1 MQACFLR
8 DVGVIWSNSLGDSH
22 FQANVIDDVEIVFNY
37 YLHITFYISHTLTSC
52 THHLQIFVKHCTC
65 DCVLIYVAIQN
76 CASWNV

>member
-37 YLHITFYISHTLTSC
+37 YIHITFYVSHTLTSG
-52 THHLQIFVKHCTC
+52 THYMQIFVKHCTC
-65 DCVLIYVAIQN
+65 DYVLIIVAIQN
-76 CASWNV
+76 CASWKV